1 MLFGTV
7 GNDAESY
14 IKRLTQQGIETSA
27 VSFTDLPTATASIV
41 TDPHQD
47 QYALFYAGALGD
59 PVQPEMD
66 AAISALIISPEDPQR
81 FQFVVETA
89 RTRKIPYYCDPG
101 QIIAV
106 LPAEFLK
113 EALRDA
119 AGLFCNSYEL
129 DLITQKIGVSAE
141 KLLRTMPFAVVT
153 NGHHGTSLYTK
164 GQKSTFP
171 PVKARSVRNVTG
183 CGDAFRAGFL
193 AGLHRG
199 TSLKTAAQIGTL
211 IATSVVESEQPQIA
225 SFSLD
230 DFRQRYMENFDSLCP
245 L

>member
-7 GNDAESY
+7 GTDAGPY

-47 QYALFYAGALGD
+47 QYALFYAGALGAA
-59 PVQPEMD
+59 VQPNLD
-66 AAISALIISPEDPQR
+66 KTLSALIVSPEDPQR

-89 RTRKIPYYCDPG
+89 RGLNIPYYCDPG

-106 LPAEFLK
+106 LPADFLQ

-129 DLITQKIGVSAE
+129 DLITQKIGLSPE
-141 KLLRTMPFAVVT
+141 KLLATMPFAVIT
-153 NGHHGTSLYTK
+153 NGHHGTALYTK
-164 GQKSTFP
+164 GQKSIFL

-193 AGLHRG
+193 AGLHGG

-211 IATSVVESEQPQIA
+211 IATFVVESEQPQIA

-230 DFRQRYMENFDSLCP
+230 DFRQRYMKNFDSPCP